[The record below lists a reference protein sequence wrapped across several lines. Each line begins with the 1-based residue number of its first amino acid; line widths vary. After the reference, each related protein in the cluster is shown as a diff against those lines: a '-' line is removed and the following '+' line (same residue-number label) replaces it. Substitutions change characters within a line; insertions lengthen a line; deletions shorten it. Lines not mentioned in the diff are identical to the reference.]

1 MSLSIRYRPTLL
13 FFALLLSLSSCVD
26 PFDPKVKDIPESFV
40 VVDGYI
46 NSQGITSIKLSRTIN
61 LTADTVPPAESR
73 ASVYLEEENGMQYAL
88 REQDAGTYIS
98 DNLTLDPLKKYR
110 LHFTTVAGKEYTSD
124 YVPVKVTPAID
135 NITWQPKNNGLQ
147 IYVSSQDAAN
157 ETKFYRWKYE
167 ETWEFNSAYSTSL
180 EYRDNGVKSRNSND
194 NIYVC
199 WKTENSSAIRIG
211 TTARLNQDVISNYP
225 LVLIPQGSVKLGR
238 RYSILVKQYALSQ
251 EEYAYYEALRKNTEN
266 IGSLFDPLP
275 TQLTGNI
282 HCVTN
287 PTEPII
293 GFIGAHSETQK
304 RIFVDREEL
313 PKTWGRFSTGYEDC
327 PPLDSIVIDYI
338 RYFTIEDVETYF
350 APGIYLP
357 VTPIYPPVGIPRLI
371 GYTAASIS
379 CVDCRLRG
387 TNIKPDFWK

>member
-1 MSLSIRYRPTLL
+1 MSLSILYRQALL

-61 LTADTVPPAESR
+61 LTVDTVPPAESR
-73 ASVYLEEENGMQYAL
+73 ASVFLEEENGMQYAL
-88 REQDAGTYIS
+88 REQDAGIYIS
-98 DNLTLDPLKKYR
+98 DYLTLDPFKKYR

-124 YVPVKVTPAID
+124 YVSVKVTPAID
-135 NITWQPKNNGLQ
+135 DITWQPKDNGLQ
-147 IYVSSQDAAN
+147 IYVSSQDVAN
-157 ETKFYRWKYE
+157 DTKYYRWKYE

-194 NIYVC
+194 NIYIC

-211 TTARLNQDVISNYP
+211 TTARLNQDVVSNYP

-251 EEYAYYEALRKNTEN
+251 DEYAYYEALRKNTEN

-275 TQLTGNI
+275 TQLTSNI

-287 PTEPII
+287 PTEPVI

-304 RIFVDREEL
+304 RIFVGREEL
-313 PKTWGRFSTGYEDC
+313 PKTWGRFSTGYEGC
-327 PPLDSIVIDYI
+327 PPLDSIIIDYI
-338 RYFTIEDVETYF
+338 QYFKIEDVETYF

-357 VTPIYPPVGIPRLI
+357 VTPIYPPVGFPRLI

-379 CVDCRLRG
+379 CVDCRQRG